1 MHFIWKTFTV
11 LCGFAYIT
19 KKTVCQKNCYM
30 LSSKTILRFLDILT
44 VQRKRF
50 CGQRTSK
57 ISEGPVMTFNL
68 IILIPMNMFVLLVM
82 IVHIC
87 YLSGDVDHSVCLAI
101 TIVRT
106 RGGGED
112 YALRVHVDPD
122 LHVSI
127 LGSGF

>member
-1 MHFIWKTFTV
+1 
-11 LCGFAYIT
+11 
-19 KKTVCQKNCYM
+19 
-30 LSSKTILRFLDILT
+30 
-44 VQRKRF
+44 
-50 CGQRTSK
+50 
-57 ISEGPVMTFNL
+57 MTFNL

-127 LGSGF
+127 LAPAFDSKWFFCFCPCACVFYFSD